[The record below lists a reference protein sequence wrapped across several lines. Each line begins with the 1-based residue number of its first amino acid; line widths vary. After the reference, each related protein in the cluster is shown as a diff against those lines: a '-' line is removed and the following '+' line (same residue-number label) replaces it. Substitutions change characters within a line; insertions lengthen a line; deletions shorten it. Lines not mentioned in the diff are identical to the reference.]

1 MKSLKMTLNNLRIFV
16 KEILRP
22 RAMNTEYQ
30 SIIRVMQNALQE
42 EEEKRKYLE
51 QILSKISEDKN
62 VELPL
67 PIAFEIWDY
76 IHAEEL
82 KEIK

>member
-1 MKSLKMTLNNLRIFV
+1 MGN
-16 KEILRP
+16 
-22 RAMNTEYQ
+22 EYKA
-30 SIIRVMQNALQE
+30 IIRVMQNALQE

-51 QILSKISEDKN
+51 QILTKISEDKN

-82 KEIK
+82 KGTK

>member
-1 MKSLKMTLNNLRIFV
+1 
-16 KEILRP
+16 
-22 RAMNTEYQ
+22 
-30 SIIRVMQNALQE
+30 MQNALQE

-51 QILSKISEDKN
+51 QILTKISEDKN

-82 KEIK
+82 KGTK

>member
-1 MKSLKMTLNNLRIFV
+1 MKSLKMTLNNLRIFI
-16 KEILRP
+16 KGNIFPTAMGNEY
-22 RAMNTEYQ
+22 RA
-30 SIIRVMQNALQE
+30 IIRAMQNALQE

-82 KEIK
+82 KETK

>member
-30 SIIRVMQNALQE
+30 SIIRAMQNVIQE

-82 KEIK
+82 KETK